1 VGDQPEIVIG
11 KSRNQIN
18 AEWCRSHRKI
28 GTGRELNDNVCPD
41 EVKAFVNALMATSI
55 ASLWLHLKKWVLGNP
70 VENPIAEQIPH
81 LTEWFKT
88 PCGQLLLEAELAAI
102 NQSLPSLF
110 GYHLMQMSIH
120 QEADLGEASPIHHR
134 IRVLC
139 GSAHESVRK
148 KSLLADF
155 DALPLESDS
164 IDVIILHHVL
174 EFSSHPHQIL
184 KEVNRVLI
192 PRGNVIIVGFNP
204 FSLMGLWRGV
214 ASRFSRQAQW
224 QYSALTKWRLQD
236 WFKFLDL
243 NQTHITDTFFR
254 PPCGSPLLLNRF
266 SFLEACGKKLHL
278 PLGGSY
284 VMVAR
289 KDVNA
294 VTPIRAPWEKF
305 SRRLP
310 SLTATRPVTPRSY
323 TSDHYSQKKQEL
335 H

>member
-1 VGDQPEIVIG
+1 M
-11 KSRNQIN
+11 
-18 AEWCRSHRKI
+18 
-28 GTGRELNDNVCPD
+28 
-41 EVKAFVNALMATSI
+41 AFSI
-55 ASLWLHLKKWVLGNP
+55 ARLWGQIKNWTLGDS
-70 VENPIAEQIPH
+70 VEKPIAEQIPH

-88 PCGQLLLEAELAAI
+88 PCGKLLLETEQAAI
-102 NQSLPSLF
+102 NQSLPAFF

-120 QEADLGEASPIHHR
+120 QEADLGSASPIHHR
-134 IRVLC
+134 IHLLGCRIDETE
-139 GSAHESVRK
+139 GK

-174 EFSSHPHQIL
+174 EFSLHPHQIL

-192 PRGNVIIVGFNP
+192 PRGHVIIVGFNP

-214 ASRFSRQAQW
+214 ASRMSRHAPW
-224 QYSALTKWRLQD
+224 HYHALTKWRLQD

-243 NQTHITDTFFR
+243 NKTQITDTFYR
-254 PPCGSPLLLNRF
+254 PPCSSPLLLNRF
-266 SFLEACGKKLHL
+266 SFMESLGKALHL
-278 PLGGSY
+278 PFGGSY

-294 VTPIRAPWEKF
+294 VTPIRGPWEKI

-310 SLTATRPVTPRSY
+310 SLATARPVTPRSY
-323 TSDHYSQKKQEL
+323 ISDHSLQKKKDL